1 MSIILLII
9 DKESC
14 FTTLAQF
21 IFVHL
26 VRFLITVFSFES
38 FAKCIKFHKCYITFV
53 SIAIKAEL
61 GRVNQLPSDIAD

>member
-14 FTTLAQF
+14 FTILAQLTI

-26 VRFLITVFSFES
+26 VRLFDSKVSLNVSSFTNV
-38 FAKCIKFHKCYITFV
+38 ITFV